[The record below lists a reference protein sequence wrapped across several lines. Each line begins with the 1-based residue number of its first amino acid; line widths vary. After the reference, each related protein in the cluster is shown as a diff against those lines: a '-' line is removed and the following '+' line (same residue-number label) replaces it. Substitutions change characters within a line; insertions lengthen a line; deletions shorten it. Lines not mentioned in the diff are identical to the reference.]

1 MNFTILVL
9 IALILGFIVGRLVN
23 IDFGN
28 MYEIMLYIQI
38 LLIGIDLG
46 KSSGLRG
53 VRKVGKFGF
62 LLPLFTII
70 GSLIG
75 GVVAFLVLDI
85 PLKYALAISSGMGW
99 YSLCGPILAKYSAV
113 YGVMGFLVN
122 LAREIFTIIG
132 YSFIIKKFPKDMAIA
147 IGGGTTMD
155 STLPII
161 VKFGGKDIMILS
173 FVHGFILTLLIPF
186 IIPFILMLPI

>member
-1 MNFTILVL
+1 MNFTVLVL
-9 IALILGFIVGRLVN
+9 IFLILGFIVGRSIG

-53 VRKVGKFGF
+53 VKKVGKFGL

-75 GVVAFLVLDI
+75 GIISSIMLNI
-85 PLKYALAISSGMGW
+85 PLKYALAIASGMGW
-99 YSLCGPILAKYSAV
+99 YSLCGPILAKYSAI

-122 LAREIFTIIG
+122 LAREVLTIIG
-132 YSFIIKKFPKDMAIA
+132 YSFVVKKFPKDMAITL
-147 IGGGTTMD
+147 GGGTSMD

-186 IIPFILMLPI
+186 ITPFILMLPI

>member
-1 MNFTILVL
+1 MNFTVLVL
-9 IALILGFIVGRLVN
+9 IALVLGFIVGRLAN

-28 MYEIMLYIQI
+28 MYELMLYIQI

-53 VRKVGKFGF
+53 VRQVGKFGF

-70 GSLIG
+70 GSLLG
-75 GVVAFLVLDI
+75 GIIAFIVLDI
-85 PLKYALAISSGMGW
+85 PLKYALAIASGMGW

-132 YSFIIKKFPKDMAIA
+132 YSFIIKKFPKDMALT

-186 IIPFILMLPI
+186 ITPFILMLPL